1 MAAAVWFSSLGLRV
15 QEFRR
20 LSMRDW
26 LIQVVQSS
34 SSHTFDM
41 CLVLIWT
48 LWRTRN
54 ELVWNGTQLPPREV
68 GIRAEGWLL
77 EYKKWH
83 SPQVKKID

>member
-1 MAAAVWFSSLGLRV
+1 METTEHVLRDCPMAAAVWFSSLGLRV

-20 LSMRDW
+20 MSMRDW
-26 LIQVVQSS
+26 LIQLVQSS

-68 GIRAEGWLL
+68 RL
-77 EYKKWH
+77 EFVQKVGY
-83 SPQVKKID
+83 